1 MHRRATGD
9 HAPTA
14 APTPVPAFPHGLGQC
29 DEVVLVGVGRQRC
42 GVAHQLPATRC
53 GDPAGVPEA
62 QIPGVRLAD
71 CRQRPHHCGG
81 VGVDVRQRRHRVM
94 GAPGPAAATGKIHAG
109 EAIARFNRVMPDT
122 RSRKLAD
129 VEPLRSSFHGR
140 QPQFPAGR
148 RFGQRFPARTRDA
161 RPAAAPDRPRLAKP
175 CGAFR
180 HGGAGGLRADR
191 AALA

>member
-1 MHRRATGD
+1 MPRRATGD
-9 HAPTA
+9 HSPAP
-14 APTPVPAFPHGLGQC
+14 APAPAPSRVPAFPDGIGQR

-42 GVAHQLPATRC
+42 GVAHQLPAARC
-53 GDPAGVPEA
+53 GDSAGVSEA

-71 CRQRPHHCGG
+71 GRQRTHHGSG

-94 GAPGPAAATGKIHAG
+94 GAPGPAAATGNIHAG
-109 EAIARFNRVMPDT
+109 EAIAGDQPVMPDT

-148 RFGQRFPARTRDA
+148 RVGGRLPARTRDA
-161 RPAAAPDRPRLAKP
+161 RIAAATDRSRLAKP

-180 HGGAGGLRADR
+180 HGGA
-191 AALA
+191 